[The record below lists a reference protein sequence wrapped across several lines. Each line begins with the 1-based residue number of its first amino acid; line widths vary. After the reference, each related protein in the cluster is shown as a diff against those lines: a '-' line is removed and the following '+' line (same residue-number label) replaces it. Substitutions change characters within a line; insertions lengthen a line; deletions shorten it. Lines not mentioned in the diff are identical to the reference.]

1 MIACIKRSLIGEINI
16 LFYSVCRYEF
26 VKQLKRK
33 IEELLGP
40 QIEEEIEKQ
49 ATAGHVDNG
58 QDTLV
63 TKIIDSI
70 IKSKP

>member
-1 MIACIKRSLIGEINI
+1 M
-16 LFYSVCRYEF
+16 
-26 VKQLKRK
+26 KQLKRK